1 MNAPYQYIV
10 LKESNRF
17 GVYACQAAHAA
28 GESILQPH
36 PNGYDPSEI
45 HVVVLVAKSSDDLE
59 SLGMVLRTLDVPH
72 VVIRETDPPYN
83 GVATAVGIA
92 PTCDRDSVKQLVA
105 GFKVLR

>member
-1 MNAPYQYIV
+1 MNPPYQYIV

-36 PNGYDPSEI
+36 ANGYDPSEI
-45 HVVVLVAKSSDDLE
+45 HVVVLVAKSSADLE
-59 SLGMVLRTLDVPH
+59 ALSLAAGTMPH

-83 GVATAVGIA
+83 GVATAVGFA
-92 PTCDRDSVKQLVA
+92 PTCDRDSIRQLVG